1 MNKLAKQLLPFSSL
15 LFIISLWTFLEPD
28 TFLTFQ
34 NFKNVLSSSAANGI
48 IAAGMTFVIITAG
61 IDLSVGSMLAMCGIL
76 GSIVMLVLS
85 GANWTQISGG
95 AAVEL
100 GGFSMLIGTLIGM
113 AGGAI
118 VGAAVGQAADE
129 AHQKKVEQYEQRR
142 MDRGSVQRQ
151 SDYDYPDDRI
161 YMDNTPAR
169 TPDVLEIR
177 RPMLIDSSRDQ
188 VLARGEEARIVFEVY
203 NTTDKILYRVRPNV
217 TEISG
222 NKHIEVSDNVMI
234 ESIAPGKG
242 IRYTALVRA
251 DNGLRDGEAVFRIG
265 VFLGRNEIVSQTREF
280 RIQTSKR

>member
-1 MNKLAKQLLPFSSL
+1 MKKLF
-15 LFIISLWTFLEPD
+15 
-28 TFLTFQ
+28 
-34 NFKNVLSSSAANGI
+34 VLSLGAMLLLSSCGTYTE
-48 IAAGMTFVIITAG
+48 AGATTGAWF
-61 IDLSVGSMLAMCGIL
+61 
-76 GSIVMLVLS
+76 GSIIGSAIGGLS
-85 GANWTQISGG
+85 GGPRGSD
-95 AAVEL
+95 V
-100 GGFSMLIGTLIGM
+100 GTLIGM

-129 AHQKKVEQYEQRR
+129 AHQKKMDEYQQRR
-142 MDRGSVQRQ
+142 DTQRQ
-151 SDYDYPDDRI
+151 ADYDYPDDRF

-234 ESIAPGKG
+234 ESVAPGKG

-251 DNGLRDGEAVFRIG
+251 DNALRDGEAVFRIG
-265 VFLGRNEIVSQTREF
+265 VFLGRNEIVTQTREF